1 MTQRSRPSF
10 PSTPWCRFFL
20 INYVLILIACLHVA
34 RQALLQP
41 GSVWSLL
48 FLLVALAGY
57 AFVFL
62 LPPLMLSLL
71 APLFGRWAG
80 YGVAVIGAALM
91 LLLLLVDG
99 QIHDLYGF
107 HLNGF
112 VWNLLTTP
120 GGFTSMG
127 AAYGAAHFLAYRPV
141 LNASQAV
148 PFYQPTT
155 LCRFWISGTRR
166 NRSSAF
172 CFSSA
177 LLLSRGKRD
186 PAGLSEELQLRH
198 HGPGTGH

>member
-48 FLLVALAGY
+48 F
-57 AFVFL
+57 
-62 LPPLMLSLL
+62 
-71 APLFGRWAG
+71 
-80 YGVAVIGAALM
+80 
-91 LLLLLVDG
+91 LLVDG